1 MPTCLCIITYLP
13 TCDFE
18 HFIHKILKENEKK
31 LKQIM
36 LQTYGLGC
44 CVN

>member
-31 LKQIM
+31 LTNKYVM
-36 LQTYGLGC
+36 DLWFRLLC
-44 CVN
+44 